1 MASVQPN
8 KRAGNARPGA
18 TAPPS
23 TTARGKSYQDPA
35 LAIHREDVLLQRFY
49 VGANARPPNPVPP
62 PPAETVYNRGTAQYE
77 MPAYHNNGLP
87 RPCRAGSGAPS
98 YSTRRRLGLGLGLGL
113 RFGFRLGLGLGL
125 RLGLGLEPSYSTRR
139 RPRPQGCAVPPPVA
153 GAHTAVAEPAREYV
167 AAKKLGRSLGG
178 LPAGIEM
185 DGGTPSVT
193 WTTPPS
199 EVDAARW
206 LT

>member
-23 TTARGKSYQDPA
+23 TTAPGKSYQDPA

-98 YSTRRRLGLGLGLGL
+98 YSTRRR
-113 RFGFRLGLGLGL
+113 FG
-125 RLGLGLEPSYSTRR
+125 
-139 RPRPQGCAVPPPVA
+139 
-153 GAHTAVAEPAREYV
+153 
-167 AAKKLGRSLGG
+167 
-178 LPAGIEM
+178 
-185 DGGTPSVT
+185 
-193 WTTPPS
+193 
-199 EVDAARW
+199 
-206 LT
+206 

>member
-23 TTARGKSYQDPA
+23 TTAPGKSYQDPA

-98 YSTRRRLGLGLGLGL
+98 YSTRRR
-113 RFGFRLGLGLGL
+113 
-125 RLGLGLEPSYSTRR
+125 
-139 RPRPQGCAVPPPVA
+139 PRPQGCAVPPPVA

-185 DGGTPSVT
+185 NGGTPSVT

-206 LT
+206 LTQNLTLTVTLTLNRTRAPTPTLTVMYARRR